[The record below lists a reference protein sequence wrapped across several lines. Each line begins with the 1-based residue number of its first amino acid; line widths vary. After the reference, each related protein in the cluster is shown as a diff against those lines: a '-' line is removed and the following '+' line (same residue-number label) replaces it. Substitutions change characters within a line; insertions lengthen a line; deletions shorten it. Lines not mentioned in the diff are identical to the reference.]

1 MFDLCLNRIDYSITF
16 RQPLLEIESP
26 RHKTR
31 ASVREVWYV
40 LSAGSTRLELATSGL
55 TGKRPKIH
63 TPVNAVILEDRE
75 AGILQNKKVR

>member
-1 MFDLCLNRIDYSITF
+1 M
-16 RQPLLEIESP
+16 
-26 RHKTR
+26 
-31 ASVREVWYV
+31 
-40 LSAGSTRLELATSGL
+40 RLELATSGL

>member
-1 MFDLCLNRIDYSITF
+1 MV
-16 RQPLLEIESP
+16 EIGSP
-26 RHKTR
+26 RYKTR

-55 TGKRPKIH
+55 TGKRPKIY
-63 TPVNAVILEDRE
+63 TPVSAVILEDRE

>member
-1 MFDLCLNRIDYSITF
+1 LTLKSPAVKRGF
-16 RQPLLEIESP
+16 IERYLVFS
-26 RHKTR
+26 
-31 ASVREVWYV
+31 
-40 LSAGSTRLELATSGL
+40 SAGSTRLELATSGL